1 MDLEA
6 LRSKIDDIN
15 SQLLT
20 LFEQRMELT
29 EQVAIYKK
37 ENNLPIFQPDR
48 EQEILSR
55 IIKQTEKEE
64 NRQATKVFFSVL
76 MDISKCQQKRVV
88 SETTE
93 ITQKIQSSLH
103 IPCKPA
109 RTVACQGVPGA
120 YSNLAAEQI
129 FGQPNISYY
138 QSFEDVFDAVE
149 NNRADYGILP
159 IDNSSAGTVGEVYT
173 LMRKH
178 SFFICHSTKVKV
190 EHCLC
195 AKPGVPLEKIT
206 DVFTHIQALR
216 QCSNFLSAHP
226 ALIQHEYSNT
236 AAAAKYVAESK
247 DFSAAICSE
256 RSARLYGLQIL
267 KQNVQ
272 NTDENYTRFICFS
285 KELRIPEEN
294 NRISIALSIPNYA
307 GSLYK
312 LLTKFAVADVNMSKI
327 ESKPMGTRNFDFI
340 FYIDFSGSLTDPS
353 ILELLNDL
361 AQEYEYFKFFG
372 SYCEK

>member
-236 AAAAKYVAESK
+236 AAAANTSLNPRIFLRQSV
-247 DFSAAICSE
+247 
-256 RSARLYGLQIL
+256 L
-267 KQNVQ
+267 NVQ
-272 NTDENYTRFICFS
+272 QDSMDC
-285 KELRIPEEN
+285 
-294 NRISIALSIPNYA
+294 
-307 GSLYK
+307 
-312 LLTKFAVADVNMSKI
+312 KF
-327 ESKPMGTRNFDFI
+327 
-340 FYIDFSGSLTDPS
+340 
-353 ILELLNDL
+353 
-361 AQEYEYFKFFG
+361 
-372 SYCEK
+372 

>member
-247 DFSAAICSE
+247 GFSAAICSE